1 VSTSAARPAN
11 AYQTKRNPP
20 PGGIRFW
27 LLRRQWL
34 VHLGLVVVGFLY
46 LYPFLWVLAGSFKTA
61 GEFFRSGLG
70 LIPQQLRWDNYAYAW
85 SAGQFSTYFLNT
97 VVLAVSVTLL
107 VILFSSMAGYVLS
120 KTNVPGKK
128 LILGGMVALM
138 FLPGGYT
145 IIPVFEL
152 IQRLGLLNSIFAIIL
167 VQTAGAMI
175 FNTLLF
181 MGYFSTIGREIEEAA
196 LIDGANLPIT
206 YAMVMLPM
214 AAPMVATVGLFQ
226 FMQNWNA
233 FWVPLVFT
241 LGNPSL
247 RTLAVGMYAFVG
259 ENSTG
264 WTYICAGAIM
274 SILPIMAVF
283 FMLQR
288 YFIEAVAGA
297 VKA

>member
-1 VSTSAARPAN
+1 MSVDAIGIPRG
-11 AYQTKRNPP
+11 NPSGSGLP
-20 PGGIRFW
+20 VPSW
-27 LLRRQWL
+27 LRRPSRWL
-34 VHLGLVVVGFLY
+34 VHLVLISAGLLY
-46 LYPFLWVLAGSFKTA
+46 LYPFLWVLAGSLKTQS
-61 GEFFRSGLG
+61 EFFRSGLS
-70 LIPQQLRWDNYAYAW
+70 LIPQQINLENYVYAW
-85 SAGQFSTYFLNT
+85 NVGQFSTYFLNT
-97 VVLAVSVTLL
+97 VILAVSVTLL
-107 VILFSSMAGYVLS
+107 VILISSMAGYVLS
-120 KTNVPGKK
+120 KTDVPGKK
-128 LILGGMVALM
+128 IILGGMVALM

-152 IQRLGLLNSIFAIIL
+152 IQRLGLLNSLFGIIV
-167 VQTAGAMI
+167 VQAAGALI

-181 MGYFSTIGREIEEAA
+181 MGYFSTISKEIEEAA
-196 LIDGANLPIT
+196 LIDGANLPVT
-206 YAMVMLPM
+206 YARVMLPM
-214 AAPMVATVGLFQ
+214 ASPMVATVGLFQ

-233 FWVPLVFT
+233 FWIPLVFT

-274 SILPIMAVF
+274 SILPIMGVF
-283 FMLQR
+283 VFLQR